1 MTLYVCMY
9 PACSFRVV
17 HVRGPPVDPA
27 MSLPSSDA
35 MHPLASAALA
45 NAESVEMLTAVLAAV
60 PPPIVR
66 EELGETS
73 SGHRV
78 TLLQQQGRPA
88 KMKVG
93 SGNRGGAKVRARQE
107 APLDF
112 IHSYFN
118 RLELYIL
125 IYKTSRDSSASRMLV
140 NVVVRN

>member
-9 PACSFRVV
+9 AVCYFRVV

-35 MHPLASAALA
+35 MHLLASAALA
-45 NAESVEMLTAVLAAV
+45 KAENVKMRTPVLAAL

-78 TLLQQQGRPA
+78 TLLQQHGRPP

-107 APLDF
+107 SPLGLNN
-112 IHSYFN
+112 H
-118 RLELYIL
+118 IL
-125 IYKTSRDSSASRMLV
+125 IDWNFRLSYIINQGIHRHLACS
-140 NVVVRN
+140 